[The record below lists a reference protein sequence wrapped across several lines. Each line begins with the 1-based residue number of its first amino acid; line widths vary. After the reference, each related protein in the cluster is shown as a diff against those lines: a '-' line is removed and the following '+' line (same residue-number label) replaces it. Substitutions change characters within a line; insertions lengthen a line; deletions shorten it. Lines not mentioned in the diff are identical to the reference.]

1 MDDCAIG
8 RLQKHSDIER
18 HHNRM
23 CCFAGELHRREKED
37 ISVESGKVAGAEER
51 NTYLLVGRI

>member
-1 MDDCAIG
+1 
-8 RLQKHSDIER
+8 
-18 HHNRM
+18 M